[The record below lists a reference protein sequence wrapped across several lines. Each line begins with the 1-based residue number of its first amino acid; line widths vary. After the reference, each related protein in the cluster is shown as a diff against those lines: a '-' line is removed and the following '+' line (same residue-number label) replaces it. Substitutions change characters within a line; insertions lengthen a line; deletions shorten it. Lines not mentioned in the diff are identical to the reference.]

1 MKLVATN
8 STSAPMPPATARQR
22 SASIP
27 SHVPD
32 ELSAKPVTGMMPHLR
47 MPELD
52 TALSVPLG
60 LGAVEEVAVRSS
72 LSSTP
77 SCCC

>member
-8 STSAPMPPATARQR
+8 STSALIPPATARQR

-27 SHVPD
+27 SQVPD
-32 ELSAKPVTGMMPHLR
+32 ELSAKPITGMMPHLS

-52 TALSVPLG
+52 TLLSVLPLG
-60 LGAVEEVAVRSS
+60 FGAVEEVAMRS